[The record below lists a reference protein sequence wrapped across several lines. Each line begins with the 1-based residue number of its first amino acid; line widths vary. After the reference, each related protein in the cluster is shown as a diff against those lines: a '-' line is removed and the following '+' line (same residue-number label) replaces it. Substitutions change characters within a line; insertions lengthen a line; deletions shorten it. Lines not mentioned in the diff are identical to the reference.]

1 MKLVFILLFIV
12 ALDSFFFQF
21 YMLVI
26 IWFDFMSYGLQI
38 LKYSCKFRK

>member
-38 LKYSCKFRK
+38 LKYSCEFRK